1 MRQSKSVNSS
11 IRKFVNIICHP
22 MLILAL
28 DTTSSAGS
36 SALMR
41 DDDLVREDASDSS
54 RSHASKLPA
63 ELATLL
69 QLTGVALQDIDA
81 LAVGTGPGSFTGLR
95 VGIATM
101 QGLAVALNRPLFGV
115 SALDALAHLAI
126 GGSGASTRPDPP
138 HRFGPIKRPDRPHTR
153 GTITRPEP
161 PRTFGP
167 IERPDR
173 PYTDASVSTWIDAWR
188 GEVYAAVYKDGRE
201 VEPAT
206 VARPSELLSR
216 LAEGPTLFTGDGAAM
231 YQDAIRAALG
241 QHARFTDPTAPSLA
255 GAMAALA
262 KQEFLKGLRP
272 LPHAIRPLYVRR
284 SDAELA
290 RTRP

>member
-1 MRQSKSVNSS
+1 
-11 IRKFVNIICHP
+11 
-22 MLILAL
+22 MLFLAL
-28 DTTSSAGS
+28 DTTRSAGS

-41 DDDLVREDASDSS
+41 DDYLVREDASDSS

-69 QLTGVALQDIDA
+69 QRTGVTLHDIDA
-81 LAVGTGPGSFTGLR
+81 LAVGIGPGSFTGLR

-126 GGSGASTRPDPP
+126 GGSGTGTRPDPP
-138 HRFGPIKRPDRPHTR
+138 YTAGA
-153 GTITRPEP
+153 
-161 PRTFGP
+161 
-167 IERPDR
+167 IERPDP
-173 PYTDASVSTWIDAWR
+173 PYTVATWIDAWR
-188 GEVYAAVYKDGRE
+188 GEVYAATYEDGRE

-206 VARPSELLSR
+206 VARPAELLSR
-216 LAEGPTLFTGDGAAM
+216 LGEGPTLFTGDGAAM
-231 YQDAIRAALG
+231 YQDVIRAALG
-241 QHARFTDPTAPSLA
+241 QRARFTEPTAPSLA
-255 GAMAALA
+255 GAMATLA
-262 KQEFLKGLRP
+262 KQEFRKGLRP

-290 RTRP
+290 RTKS

>member
-1 MRQSKSVNSS
+1 
-11 IRKFVNIICHP
+11 
-22 MLILAL
+22 MLFLAL

-69 QLTGVALQDIDA
+69 QRTGVALHDIDA
-81 LAVGTGPGSFTGLR
+81 LAVGIGPGSFTGLR

-101 QGLAVALNRPLFGV
+101 QGLALALNRPLFGV
-115 SALDALAHLAI
+115 SALDALAYLAC
-126 GGSGASTRPDPP
+126 GGSGTNTKPDLS
-138 HRFGPIKRPDRPHTR
+138 
-153 GTITRPEP
+153 
-161 PRTFGP
+161 
-167 IERPDR
+167 
-173 PYTDASVSTWIDAWR
+173 YTAVSVATWIDAWR
-188 GEVYAAVYKDGRE
+188 GEVYAATYKDGRE
-201 VEPAT
+201 VEPAA

-216 LAEGPTLFTGDGAAM
+216 LAEPTLFTGDGAAT
-231 YQDAIRAALG
+231 YQDAISAALG
-241 QHARFTDPTAPSLA
+241 PRARFTEPTAPSRA

-262 KQEFLKGLRP
+262 KQEFRKGLRP

-284 SDAELA
+284 SDAELT
-290 RTRP
+290 RTKS

>member
-1 MRQSKSVNSS
+1 M
-11 IRKFVNIICHP
+11 F
-22 MLILAL
+22 ILAL

-54 RSHASKLPA
+54 RPHASKLPA

-69 QLTGVALQDIDA
+69 QRAGVTLHDIDA
-81 LAVGTGPGSFTGLR
+81 LAVGVGPGSFTGLR

-115 SALDALAHLAI
+115 SALDALAYLAI
-126 GGSGASTRPDPP
+126 GGSGISTSPDPS
-138 HRFGPIKRPDRPHTR
+138 
-153 GTITRPEP
+153 
-161 PRTFGP
+161 
-167 IERPDR
+167 
-173 PYTDASVSTWIDAWR
+173 DAATSAARVATWIDAWR
-188 GEVYAAVYKDGRE
+188 GEVYAAAYMDGRE

-206 VARPSELLSR
+206 VARPADLLSK
-216 LAEGPTLFTGDGAAM
+216 LASGPTLFTGDGAAM
-231 YQDAIRAALG
+231 HRDAIRAALG
-241 QHARFTDPTAPSLA
+241 RHARFTDPTTPSLA

-262 KQEFLKGLRP
+262 RQEFRKGLRP

-290 RTRP
+290 RTRS